1 LSEPDRTGRSDRSN
15 REPDLHPVRVS
26 RKTGLR
32 MNRSLNRKTGRK
44 PGKTGKNRPKPEKT
58 GLKKLLIFLIEKI

>member
-1 LSEPDRTGRSDRSN
+1 
-15 REPDLHPVRVS
+15 
-26 RKTGLR
+26 

-58 GLKKLLIFLIEKI
+58 GLKKLLIFLIEKIKKNPQIKWGQSHTTKSHIK